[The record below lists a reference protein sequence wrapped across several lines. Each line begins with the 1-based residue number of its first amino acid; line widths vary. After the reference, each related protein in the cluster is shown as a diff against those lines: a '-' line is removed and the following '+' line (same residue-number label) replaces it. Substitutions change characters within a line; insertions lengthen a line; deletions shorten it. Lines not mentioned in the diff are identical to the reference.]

1 MLTPRSST
9 SRDRWVATCA
19 AFAVAAAFA
28 VGGTMVAPPIAD
40 AAPGYAGTC
49 TKTISPP
56 TNPGAAESGMSPGQ
70 TLCLKNGTYGSI
82 TEADPNYFNA
92 SGTAGKPIVVTSAP
106 GQVATIQGSD
116 WLQGAYVTLQN
127 LNLNASD
134 TIGTHAATSDFAGC
148 SNPASDGIE
157 IDASDVVL
165 QDNNIYESVYRDEL
179 IGVNYA
185 RANQPVVNDLIT
197 HNNLGPAGSCK
208 QLDHMIYDDY
218 STGLRITQ
226 NWFFDD
232 PYGYGVQ
239 LYVGPTDTTI
249 SGNVFD
255 DVLDGIVAASSN
267 TGNIAEHNVG
277 IDLPH
282 VTAYTSGMFVN
293 CWGSKQAIVEN
304 DAVYNAANGIG
315 PACGGLRITGSN
327 PVLDASPFVGGKD
340 SDHYTLASN
349 SAAAKVSGYGL
360 WNGQGPP
367 SPNPATSLPRDP
379 TPPTTPGTQPQPE
392 NGSAANAAHHKHHK
406 HHRRHQAKH
415 RKHRKHRKH

>member
-1 MLTPRSST
+1 MLTAQSFK
-9 SRDRWVATCA
+9 SRDRWAALCALLGVASA
-19 AFAVAAAFA
+19 LA
-28 VGGTMVAPPIAD
+28 VGGAMVAPPVAD
-40 AAPGYAGTC
+40 AASGYAGRC
-49 TKTISPP
+49 TETISPP
-56 TNPGAAESGMSPGQ
+56 TDPGAAESGMSQGQ
-70 TLCLKNGTYGSI
+70 TLCLKSGTYDSI
-82 TEADPNYFNA
+82 TEAQPNYFNA
-92 SGTAGKPIVVTSAP
+92 SGTAGKPIVVTSGP

-116 WLQGAYVTLQN
+116 WLQGAYVTLQY

-134 TIGTHAATSDFAGC
+134 TIGTHASTGDFAGC
-148 SNPASDGIE
+148 SNPASDGVE
-157 IDASDVVL
+157 IDASNVVL

-185 RANQPVVNDLIT
+185 RADKPVVNDVIT
-197 HNNLGPAGSCK
+197 RNNLGPAGSCK

-239 LYVGPTDTTI
+239 LYVGPTNTTI

-293 CWGSKQAIVEN
+293 CWGSKQATVRN

-315 PACGGLRITGSN
+315 PACGGLRISGTN
-327 PVLDASPFVGGKD
+327 PVLRASPFVGGKD

-349 SAAAKVSGYGL
+349 DAANAVAGYGL

-392 NGSAANAAHHKHHK
+392 NGSAASAAHHT
-406 HHRRHQAKH
+406 HHRRHTAKG
-415 RKHRKHRKH
+415 RKHRKQ